1 MRIVRVRLADGSE
14 SYGRLEGER
23 VLRIRGDLFTELV
36 ETAEE
41 LQPVKRLAPVAPRNI
56 IAIGLNY
63 REHARETGKPIP
75 TDPVVFAKLTTSLN
89 HPGDPILLPAVSRS
103 VDFECE
109 LAVVIGRVTRDVS
122 PARALEYVF
131 GYTCANDV
139 SERYWQQHLGQWV
152 RAKSFDTFCP
162 LGPWIETAIADP
174 NALRIRTI
182 LNGQVMQDST
192 TADMIFPVAELVS
205 FLSRDLTLL
214 PGTVI
219 LTGTPPGVGVARKPP
234 VFLKDGDTVTVS
246 IEGLGELTNPVRAAG
261 GRE

>member
-14 SYGRLEGER
+14 SYGRLQGER

-41 LQPVKRLAPVAPRNI
+41 LQPAKRLAPVAPRNI

-122 PARALEYVF
+122 PGQALEHVF

-192 TADMIFPVAELVS
+192 TADMIFSVAELVS

-234 VFLKDGDTVTVS
+234 VFLKDGDSVTVS

-261 GRE
+261 GRG